1 MLTEMLDDG
10 AATCSIIFITPFID
24 VCVPFGGEQV
34 VYSAFGALS
43 AHAVQQRLTPEFH
56 KS

>member
-1 MLTEMLDDG
+1 MLDDG